1 MSIAITG
8 ANGFIGQAL
17 CEHLKSKQIAAI
29 GLCRKTPAPKNAEFK
44 NSSISFREV
53 STPWGEPQLS
63 EALNGCNTVVH
74 LAGRAHQLAGD
85 DPEEELEL
93 QLAAHLELSKAVAHA
108 AKKAGV
114 KRLVFVSSA
123 KVLGESSGGG
133 VFMHDS
139 PPAPED
145 AYAKAKWQTE
155 QWLQS
160 FCHCEKIELV
170 IIRPGLVY
178 QKNAKGNLASL
189 QKAIDLYLPLPL
201 SSIRNRRDLVGL
213 DNLLELIEVC
223 IEHPKAANQTFLAS
237 DNKPLSTPD
246 LIRLIAQS
254 RDKTPML
261 IPLPISILNTLALL
275 FGKTQMLEKI
285 TGNFAMDIAHT
296 CDTLGWQPRLSPAQ
310 ILCGKSK

>member
-1 MSIAITG
+1 MPIAITG

-17 CEHLKSKQIAAI
+17 CQHLESKQITAT
-29 GLCRKTPAPKNAEFK
+29 GLCRTVLPAKAGLE
-44 NSSISFREV
+44 NSFVNLCEV
-53 STPWGEPQLS
+53 STPWAEPQLS
-63 EALNGCNTVVH
+63 EALNGCNTIVH
-74 LAGRAHQLAGD
+74 LAGRAHQLAGE
-85 DPEEELEL
+85 DPEKELEL
-93 QLAAHLELSKAVAHA
+93 QLNAHLELSKIVARS
-108 AKKAGV
+108 AKKAAV
-114 KRLVFVSSA
+114 KRIVFISSA

-160 FCHCEKIELV
+160 FCHTEKIELV

-178 QKNAKGNLASL
+178 QKDAKGNLASL

-223 IEHPKAANQTFLAS
+223 IEHPKAANQTFLVS
-237 DNKPLSTPD
+237 DNKPLSTPE

-254 RDKTPML
+254 RNKKPML
-261 IPLPISILNTLALL
+261 IPLPISILNTFALL

-285 TGNFAMDIAHT
+285 TGNFAMDITHT
-296 CDTLGWQPRLSPAQ
+296 CDTLGWQPRLTPAQ
-310 ILCGKSK
+310 ILCGESK